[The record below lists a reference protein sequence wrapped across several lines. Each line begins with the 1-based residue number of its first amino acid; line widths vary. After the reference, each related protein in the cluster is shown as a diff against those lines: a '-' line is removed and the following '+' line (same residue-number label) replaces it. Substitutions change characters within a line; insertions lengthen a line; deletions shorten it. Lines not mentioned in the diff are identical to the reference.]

1 MQHNSKI
8 IPSLKISVPF
18 GKMAFFTTILQ
29 SGILLPCQTHTP
41 LGVFLDS
48 LPDFD
53 IAYISERIQT
63 IFLDGNALDDLEQ
76 PLSNPRHILA
86 LSAAMPGLAGAIF
99 RRNSMCA
106 ALRTRPSQ
114 AAQMESEEETM
125 VHLKLFNMIAQE
137 KGAGILAMGGYFTG
151 ENLHEFLGRRPSLL
165 QSISSIE
172 LDRQP
177 VQPDI
182 FLSRLLGDDQYHLKI
197 LAVDN

>member
-1 MQHNSKI
+1 
-8 IPSLKISVPF
+8 
-18 GKMAFFTTILQ
+18 MAFFTTILQ